1 MFQSDVCMDTKGA
14 ELRTDANPL
23 IMRLLLSF
31 PLHSMKNH
39 EKSKKHRDMVVLL
52 RQQLEEDD
60 DSFGL
65 KLDGKEG
72 REEENEQLDDDEE
85 EEEDRQRQKYE
96 SVSIKSCVH
105 LVFVLIRTLWN
116 VIIVHNSIMLSTD
129 IFFPPL
135 QAVQKTEE
143 KKETAKSGACKY

>member
-1 MFQSDVCMDTKGA
+1 MVSFKSLNTFYVCF
-14 ELRTDANPL
+14 
-23 IMRLLLSF
+23 ILLSF

-39 EKSKKHRDMVVLL
+39 EKSKKHREMVVLL

-72 REEENEQLDDDEE
+72 REVENEQEDDEEEE

-96 SVSIKSCVH
+96 SVSIKKKVH
-105 LVFVLIRTLWN
+105 LVFIVNRTHWN

-129 IFFPPL
+129 VFLSTFTGCP
-135 QAVQKTEE
+135 KNRRE
-143 KKETAKSGACKY
+143 KRNSKK